1 MPVPATMDITPV
13 LVIVSTPAFSDRDIP
28 APADIETTPELDIVL
43 TPSTLTTDMPAPA
56 AISSPLPEPDPGS
69 ATAIS
74 LPIA

>member
-13 LVIVSTPAFSDRDIP
+13 LVIVSTPAFSDRDMP
-28 APADIETTPELDIVL
+28 VPADIETTPELVMVL
-43 TPSTLTTDMPAPA
+43 TPSTSTTDIPTPA
-56 AISSPLPEPDPGS
+56 AIPPPLPVPDPGS